1 MFFSQ
6 EKNTSEWK
14 FFGGKTMQP
23 TKCFQIESHIV
34 TSAIQLH
41 FLLDYFK
48 QCSKDYGNDY
58 TDSINKIKRIL
69 KEGLE
74 NQPLLKEGYIIND
87 FTRFPDLLI
96 EVKEG
101 YYQLQEN
108 GFYRKVTL
116 PASESVALPLVK
128 NIISI
133 EIEECQTEYQ
143 TKKIFIE
150 CKILF
155 KNQLKKYFV
164 RCSIKDDQYWTIY
177 SIKEMT
183 NTYVFRGNQFMS
195 TYTIQRS
202 ILQQILNN
210 RIHLALSGYG
220 YLYDSRILPIVSF
233 PEDIS
238 PYI

>member
-1 MFFSQ
+1 MELFRR
-6 EKNTSEWK
+6 WK
-14 FFGGKTMQP
+14 KIQP
-23 TKCFQIESHIV
+23 TKCYQIGSNIV
-34 TSAIQLH
+34 TNTAQLH

-48 QCSKDYGNDY
+48 QCRKDYGSDC
-58 TDSINKIKRIL
+58 TDSINEIKRTL

-96 EVKEG
+96 EGKEG

-108 GFYRKVTL
+108 GFYRKVAL
-116 PASESVALPLVK
+116 PVSESVALPIVK

-150 CKILF
+150 VEILF
-155 KNQLKKYFV
+155 KNQLKKYFM
-164 RCSIKDDQYWTIY
+164 RCSIKDEEYWAIY

-210 RIHLALSGYG
+210 RIHLALSGHG
-220 YLYDSRILPIVSF
+220 YLYESKCLPIVSF

>member
-1 MFFSQ
+1 
-6 EKNTSEWK
+6 
-14 FFGGKTMQP
+14 MQP

-34 TSAIQLH
+34 TSSIQLH
-41 FLLDYFK
+41 FLLDYFE
-48 QCSKDYGNDY
+48 QCSKDYGRDY
-58 TDSINKIKRIL
+58 ANSIHKIKHIL
-69 KEGLE
+69 NEGLE
-74 NQPLLKEGYIIND
+74 NQPLLKEDYIIND

-96 EVKEG
+96 EVEEG

-108 GFYRKVTL
+108 GFYRKVNL
-116 PASESVALPLVK
+116 PVSESVALPLVK

-133 EIEECQTEYQ
+133 EIEEAQTEYQ

-150 CKILF
+150 VEILF
-155 KNQLKKYFV
+155 KNQLKKYFM
-164 RCSIKDDQYWTIY
+164 RCSIKDEQYWAIY

-202 ILQQILNN
+202 ILHQILNN
-210 RIHLALSGYG
+210 RIHLALSGHG
-220 YLYDSRILPIVSF
+220 YLYESKCLPIVSF

>member
-1 MFFSQ
+1 
-6 EKNTSEWK
+6 
-14 FFGGKTMQP
+14 MQP
-23 TKCFQIESHIV
+23 TKCYQIGSNIV
-34 TSAIQLH
+34 TDAIQLH

-48 QCSKDYGNDY
+48 QCSKDYGSDC
-58 TDSINKIKRIL
+58 TDSINEIKRTL
-69 KEGLE
+69 NEGLE
-74 NQPLLKEGYIIND
+74 NQPLLKEDYIIND

-108 GFYRKVTL
+108 GFYRKVNL
-116 PASESVALPLVK
+116 PTSESIALPLVK
-128 NIISI
+128 SIISI

-150 CKILF
+150 CAILF
-155 KNQLKKYFV
+155 KNQLKKYFIQ
-164 RCSIKDDQYWTIY
+164 CSIKDDEYWAIY

-195 TYTIQRS
+195 TYTVQTS
-202 ILQQILNN
+202 ILHQILNN
-210 RIHLALSGYG
+210 RIHLALSGHG
-220 YLYDSRILPIVSF
+220 YLYDLRSLPIVSF